1 MTTLFARIRIVVVA
15 IAVLVV
21 AAIATPASA
30 QQQVNPTASAVQE
43 EQLLQLQRVQGR
55 ISIPDDKAAV
65 LIQPAGQA
73 WRHFHEVTLRWIG
86 GIAISGM
93 FGLLVVFLVVRGRIR
108 LASGFSGRTIM
119 RFNTFERFVHW
130 MTAACFIVLGITGL
144 NITFGKTLLL
154 PLIGLEMFAA
164 FSQWGKY
171 AHNYLSFP
179 FTLGV
184 LFIFLIWL
192 KDNIPD
198 KVDVE
203 WLKAGGG
210 LVGSAHPPAKRFNAG
225 QKVIYWVV
233 VFGGTAVAVSG
244 YFLMFPFYETG
255 IRGMQTS
262 EVVHGVVAMLFVAA
276 MLAHI
281 YIGTVGMEGAFDA
294 MGTGEV
300 DLNWAKEHHSLWV
313 EEEAAKGRVST
324 PPANAS
330 LTRQFT
336 SL

>member
-1 MTTLFARIRIVVVA
+1 MPTGLARMRIVVVA
-15 IAVLVV
+15 IAVLTI
-21 AAIATPASA
+21 AAFATPASA
-30 QQQVNPTASAVQE
+30 QQQVNPTESAVNE
-43 EQLLQLQRVQGR
+43 EQLLQQLQRVQGR
-55 ISIPDDKAAV
+55 ITIPDDRAAV
-65 LIQPAGQA
+65 LIQPAGQD

-86 GIAISGM
+86 AIAILGM
-93 FGLLVVFLVVRGRIR
+93 LALLGVFLLARGRVR

-119 RFNTFERFVHW
+119 RFNVFERFVHW
-130 MTAACFIVLGITGL
+130 MTATCFIVLALTGL
-144 NITFGKTLLL
+144 NITFGKKLLL
-154 PLIGLEMFAA
+154 PLVGPEAFAVFA
-164 FSQWGKY
+164 QWGKY

-179 FTLGV
+179 FALGV

-198 KVDVE
+198 KVDIA

-210 LVGSAHPPAKRFNAG
+210 IVGSAHPPARRFNAG
-225 QKVIYWVV
+225 QKIIYWIV
-233 VFGGTAVAVSG
+233 VFAGTAVAVSG

-255 IRGMQTS
+255 ISGMQTS
-262 EVVHGVVAMLFVAA
+262 QVVHGVIAVLFVAV

-313 EEEAAKGRVST
+313 EQEIAKGRVS
-324 PPANAS
+324 PPPPHAS
-330 LTRQFT
+330 IAPAE
-336 SL
+336 

>member
-1 MTTLFARIRIVVVA
+1 M
-15 IAVLVV
+15 
-21 AAIATPASA
+21 
-30 QQQVNPTASAVQE
+30 
-43 EQLLQLQRVQGR
+43 
-55 ISIPDDKAAV
+55 DD
-65 LIQPAGQA
+65 
-73 WRHFHEVTLRWIG
+73 
-86 GIAISGM
+86 S
-93 FGLLVVFLVVRGRIR
+93 GLLHR
-108 LASGFSGRTIM
+108 A
-119 RFNTFERFVHW
+119 
-130 MTAACFIVLGITGL
+130 GITGL

-154 PLIGLEMFAA
+154 PLIGLEAFAA

-184 LFIFLIWL
+184 LFIFLHL
-192 KDNIPD
+192 ARSDNIPD

-210 LVGSAHPPAKRFNAG
+210 LVGRPILRPNASMPVK
-225 QKVIYWVV
+225 KVIYWVV

-244 YFLMFPFYETG
+244 YLLMFPFYETG

-294 MGTGEV
+294 MGTGGGRPQLGEGAPQPLGRGRGCQGTCEHTACARQNRSGRMSRQATGWQRQIRTPEV
-300 DLNWAKEHHSLWV
+300 VNAD
-313 EEEAAKGRVST
+313 AAG
-324 PPANAS
+324 
-330 LTRQFT
+330 F
-336 SL
+336 

>member
-1 MTTLFARIRIVVVA
+1 
-15 IAVLVV
+15 
-21 AAIATPASA
+21 
-30 QQQVNPTASAVQE
+30 
-43 EQLLQLQRVQGR
+43 
-55 ISIPDDKAAV
+55 
-65 LIQPAGQA
+65 
-73 WRHFHEVTLRWIG
+73 
-86 GIAISGM
+86 
-93 FGLLVVFLVVRGRIR
+93 
-108 LASGFSGRTIM
+108 
-119 RFNTFERFVHW
+119 
-130 MTAACFIVLGITGL
+130 MTAACFIVLGLTGL

-154 PLIGLEMFAA
+154 PVVGPEAFAA

-192 KDNIPD
+192 KDNIPG
-198 KVDVE
+198 KADVE

-210 LVGSAHPPAKRFNAG
+210 LVGSGHPPARRFNAG
-225 QKVIYWVV
+225 QKIIYWIV

-244 YFLMFPFYETG
+244 YFLLFPFYETG
-255 IRGMQTS
+255 IRGMQFS
-262 EVVHGVVAMLFVAA
+262 EIVHGVVAMLFVAA

-324 PPANAS
+324 PPVHGKTAPAA
-330 LTRQFT
+330 
-336 SL
+336 

>member
-1 MTTLFARIRIVVVA
+1 MTTLLARTRIVVVA
-15 IAVLVV
+15 IAVLMV
-21 AAIATPASA
+21 AAIAAPASA
-30 QQQVNPTASAVQE
+30 QQINPTESAVNE
-43 EQLLQLQRVQGR
+43 EQLLQQLQRVQGR

-65 LIQPAGQA
+65 LIQPAGQD

-86 GIAISGM
+86 GIAILGM
-93 FGLLVVFLVVRGRIR
+93 IVLLVLFLVVRGRIR
-108 LASGFSGRTIM
+108 LESGFSGRTIT

-130 MTAACFIVLGITGL
+130 MTATCFVILGLTGL

-154 PLIGLEMFAA
+154 PLIGPEAFAA

-184 LFIFLIWL
+184 LFIFLIWF
-192 KDNIPD
+192 KDNIPG
-198 KVDVE
+198 KVDIA

-210 LVGSAHPPAKRFNAG
+210 LVGSAHPPARRFNAG
-225 QKVIYWVV
+225 QKLIYWVV

-255 IRGMQTS
+255 IRGMQFS
-262 EVVHGVVAMLFVAA
+262 EIVHGVVAMLFIAA

-313 EEEAAKGRVST
+313 EEEVAKGRVS
-324 PPANAS
+324 PPPPHAS
-330 LTRQFT
+330 AAPAE
-336 SL
+336 